1 MRAIKTVFVSAL
13 LFSSLLNAQQVPD
26 TLFHIKIEKPT
37 HTSAAPLV
45 YIDETHNNFHTFSG
59 NFSPLVKLLRL
70 DGYEP
75 KPYTSQTTLSETGI
89 LVISNPIHPNNR
101 GNWSKPIHPAFSTDE
116 INNLKN
122 WVENGGRLLLIADHM
137 PFAGAA
143 STLAEAFGFDFC
155 DGFAF
160 VKKEKGQPDIFSVEN
175 KRLQK
180 VAFLE
185 NIQSVTTFT
194 GSAFGIPPNAT
205 PVLMFGDEDLC
216 LKPEVAWQFD
226 DSTEKIML
234 KGFYQGAIMP
244 SGKGKVAVFGEAG
257 MFTAQKLI
265 QGNEAFHFGFNSP
278 DAPNNIQFIRNLFNW
293 LSQNN

>member
-1 MRAIKTVFVSAL
+1 MKIFKIVFSVTL
-13 LFSSLLNAQQVPD
+13 IFSLKLNAQQVPD

-45 YIDETHNNFHTFSG
+45 YIDETHNNFHTLSG

-70 DGYEP
+70 DGYQP
-75 KPYTSQTTLSETGI
+75 KPYTSETELEGTCI
-89 LVISNPIHPNNR
+89 LVIANPIHPTNR
-101 GNWSKPIHPAFSTDE
+101 GNWRRPIHPAFPEEE
-116 INNLKN
+116 IHYLKN

-143 STLAEAFGFDFC
+143 STLAEAFGFNFC

-175 KRLQK
+175 KRLQG
-180 VAFLE
+180 VSFLE
-185 NIQSVTTFT
+185 NIQSVTSFT
-194 GSAFGIPPNAT
+194 GSAFGIPPEAV
-205 PVLMFGDEDLC
+205 PVLMFLDDDVC
-216 LKPEVAWQFD
+216 LKPEVAWQFN
-226 DSTEKIML
+226 DSTEKMNL
-234 KGFYQGAIMP
+234 RDYYQGAVMP
-244 SGKGKVAVFGEAG
+244 FGKGKIAVFGEAG